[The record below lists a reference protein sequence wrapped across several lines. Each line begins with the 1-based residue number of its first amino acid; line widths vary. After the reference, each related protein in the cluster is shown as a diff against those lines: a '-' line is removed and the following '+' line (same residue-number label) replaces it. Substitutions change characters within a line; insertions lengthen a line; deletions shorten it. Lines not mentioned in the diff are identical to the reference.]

1 MTTVIETYAAFAAS
15 LRTTSL
21 SDAVRHHAE
30 RAIVDWFAACVP
42 GGVMAPA
49 TLVAAALDDQVGAG
63 AASLVPGGQRATP
76 QTAALINGT
85 ASHTVEFDDI
95 FRDGLYHPGTPTI
108 SAALAAA
115 ELAGADG
122 DRLLAGVVAGY
133 EVSNRIAMAVNPRH
147 YDYWHTT
154 ATVGCFGAAAAASVI
169 LDLDAGQTAHALG
182 TAATMAA
189 GLQQAFRADA
199 MSKPL
204 HSGRAAEAGVLAARL
219 AKAGVTGAL
228 DALEGARGFGAAMSG
243 PDIDWTAATATLG
256 DDWTITRVTFKNHA
270 ACGHVHAAVDAVAAI
285 AAEHGIAVD
294 DIARIEAASY
304 AKSLE
309 ICGNADPVTAFEA
322 KFSLPYCVAA
332 VLVRGSV
339 RRAAFEDDALADPA
353 IRTLAAKV
361 VHTID
366 PGCESAFPRAR
377 SARAAIVTTDGR
389 RFEHFAPTR
398 KGDPDNPLTDAE
410 LDAKFHELTDPILG
424 EDAAAGLL
432 ARLRDLS
439 AATRIGDLLRDTA
452 LLHATLP
459 HAAE

>member
-1 MTTVIETYAAFAAS
+1 MTTVIETYADFAAGV
-15 LRTTSL
+15 RGASL
-21 SDAVRHHAE
+21 SAEVRHHAV

-42 GGVMAPA
+42 GGVMPPA
-49 TLVAAALDDQVGAG
+49 TLVAEALADQVGAG
-63 AASLVPGGQRATP
+63 AASLIPGGRSAAP

-122 DRLLAGVVAGY
+122 DRLIAGVVAGY
-133 EVSNRIAMAVNPRH
+133 EVSNRIAVAVNPRH

-154 ATVGCFGAAAAASVI
+154 ATVGCFGAAAAAAVI
-169 LDLDAGQTAHALG
+169 LGLDARRTAHALA

-204 HSGRAAEAGVLAARL
+204 HSGRAAETGMLAARL
-219 AKAGVTGAL
+219 AGAGVTGAL
-228 DALEGARGFGAAMSG
+228 DALEGPRGFGAAMSG
-243 PDIDWTAATATLG
+243 PDIDWAAATATLG

-270 ACGHVHAAVDAVAAI
+270 ACGHVHAAVDAVAGI
-285 AAEHGIAVD
+285 VAEHGIAVD
-294 DIARIEAASY
+294 RIERIEAASY

-309 ICGNADPVTAFEA
+309 ICGNADPATAFEA

-339 RRAAFEDDALADPA
+339 RRAAFEPDALADPA
-353 IRTLAAKV
+353 IRALAAKV
-361 VHTID
+361 VHTVD
-366 PGCESAFPRAR
+366 PDCEAAFPRAR
-377 SARAAIVTTDGR
+377 SARAAIVTSDGR
-389 RFEHFAPTR
+389 RYEAFAPTR
-398 KGDPDNPLTDAE
+398 KGDPDNPLSDDE
-410 LDAKFHELTDPILG
+410 LDAKFRELAEPVLG
-424 EDAAAGLL
+424 PEAAADLL
-432 ARLRDLS
+432 SRLRALH
-439 AATRIGDLLRDTA
+439 AAGPIGDLLRATA
-452 LLHATLP
+452 LP

>member
-1 MTTVIETYAAFAAS
+1 MTTVIQTYAGFAAG
-15 LRTTSL
+15 LRSAPL
-21 SDAVRHHAE
+21 SDAVRHHAV

-49 TLVAAALDDQVGAG
+49 TLVAEALNDQVGAG
-63 AASLVPGGQRATP
+63 NASLVPGGRRATA

-122 DRLLAGVVAGY
+122 DRLIAGVVAGY

-154 ATVGCFGAAAAASVI
+154 ATVGCFGAAAAAAVV
-169 LDLDAGQTAHALG
+169 LDLDAEQTAHALG

-204 HSGRAAEAGVLAARL
+204 HSGRAAEAGILAARL
-219 AKAGVTGAL
+219 AGVGVTGAL
-228 DALEGARGFGAAMSG
+228 DALEGPRGFGAAMSG
-243 PDIDWTAATATLG
+243 PDIDWDAAVVTLG
-256 DDWTITRVTFKNHA
+256 ADWTITRITFKNHA
-270 ACGHVHAAVDAVAAI
+270 ACGHVHAAVDAVAEI
-285 AAEHGIAVD
+285 AAEHGITAD
-294 DIARIEAASY
+294 RITRIEAASY

-309 ICGNADPVTAFEA
+309 ICGNAEPITAFEA

-339 RRAAFEDDALADPA
+339 RRAAFEPDALADPA
-353 IRTLAAKV
+353 IRALAAKV
-361 VHTID
+361 VHTVD
-366 PGCESAFPRAR
+366 ADCEAAFPRAR
-377 SARAAIVTTDGR
+377 SARAAIITTDGK
-389 RFEHFAPTR
+389 RFERFAPTR

-410 LDAKFHELTDPILG
+410 LDAKFHELTDPVLG
-424 EDAAAGLL
+424 ATPAAGLL
-432 ARLRDLS
+432 ARLRRLDK
-439 AATRIGDLLRDTA
+439 AGDVGDLLRA
-452 LLHATLP
+452 VGLP

>member
-1 MTTVIETYAAFAAS
+1 MTTVLETYARFAAG
-15 LRTTSL
+15 LRTAPL
-21 SDAVRHHAE
+21 SDEVRHHAE

-49 TLVAAALDDQVGAG
+49 TLVAEALADQVGAG
-63 AASLVPGGQRATP
+63 NASLVPGGQRATA

-95 FRDGLYHPGTPTI
+95 FREGLYHPGTPTI

-122 DRLLAGVVAGY
+122 ARLLAGVVAGY
-133 EVSNRIAMAVNPRH
+133 EVSNRIAKAVNPRH

-228 DALEGARGFGAAMSG
+228 DALEGPRGFGAAMSG
-243 PDIDWTAATATLG
+243 PDVDWEAATATLG
-256 DDWTITRVTFKNHA
+256 SDWTITRVTFKNHA
-270 ACGHVHAAVDAVAAI
+270 ACGHVHAAVDAAAEI
-285 AAEHGIAVD
+285 AAANGLTFD
-294 DIARIEAASY
+294 RIARIEAGSY
-304 AKSLE
+304 AKSVE
-309 ICGNADPVTAFEA
+309 ICGNAEPVTAFEA

-339 RRAAFEDDALADPA
+339 RRAAFDPDALADPA
-353 IRTLAAKV
+353 IRDLAAKV
-361 VHTID
+361 VHTVD
-366 PGCESAFPRAR
+366 PGCEAAFPGAR
-377 SARAAIVTTDGR
+377 SARVAIVTTDGR

-410 LDAKFHELTDPILG
+410 LDAKFHELTDDVLG
-424 EDAAAGLL
+424 AAVANDLL
-432 ARLRDLS
+432 ARLRNLRS
-439 AATRIGDLLRDTA
+439 AGPVGDLLQATA
-452 LLHATLP
+452 LP

>member
-1 MTTVIETYAAFAAS
+1 MTTAIETYAAFAAS
-15 LRTTSL
+15 LRTAEL
-21 SDAVRHHAE
+21 SGEVGHHTV
-30 RAIVDWFAACVP
+30 RAIVDWVAACVP

-49 TLVAAALDDQVGAG
+49 TLVAEALADQVGAG
-63 AASLVPGGQRATP
+63 GASLVPGGVAATP

-122 DRLLAGVVAGY
+122 ARLIAGVVAGY
-133 EVSNRIAMAVNPRH
+133 EVSNRIAVAVNPRH

-169 LDLDAGQTAHALG
+169 LDLDAARTGHALA

-204 HSGRAAEAGVLAARL
+204 HSGRAAEAGILAARL
-219 AKAGVTGAL
+219 AKSGVTGAL

-243 PDIDWTAATATLG
+243 PDVDWAAATATLG
-256 DDWTITRVTFKNHA
+256 TDWTITRVTFKNHA
-270 ACGHVHAAVDAVAAI
+270 ACGHVHAAVDAAAEI
-285 AAEHGIAVD
+285 AAEHGLTPDQVD
-294 DIARIEAASY
+294 RIEVGSY

-332 VLVRGSV
+332 ALVRGSL

-353 IRTLAAKV
+353 IRALAAKV
-361 VHTID
+361 AHGVD
-366 PGCESAFPRAR
+366 PDCEAAFPRAR
-377 SARAAIVTTDGR
+377 SAKVAIVTGAGA
-389 RFEHFAPTR
+389 RFERFAPTR
-398 KGDPDNPLTDAE
+398 KGDPDNPLNDAE
-410 LDAKFHELTDPILG
+410 LDAKFHELCAPVLG
-424 EDAAAGLL
+424 EPATGALL
-432 ARLRDLS
+432 ARLRALES
-439 AATRIGDLLRDTA
+439 VGSVRDLLREAA
-452 LLHATLP
+452 LP
-459 HAAE
+459 QAAE

>member
-1 MTTVIETYAAFAAS
+1 MTTVIETYAHFAAG
-15 LRTTSL
+15 LRTAPL
-21 SDAVRHHAE
+21 SDEVRHHAE

-49 TLVAAALDDQVGAG
+49 TLVAEALADQVGAG
-63 AASLVPGGQRATP
+63 NASLVPGGQRATP

-95 FRDGLYHPGTPTI
+95 FREGLYHPGTPTI

-122 DRLLAGVVAGY
+122 ARLLAGVVAGY
-133 EVSNRIAMAVNPRH
+133 EVSNRIAKAVNPRH

-169 LDLDAGQTAHALG
+169 LDLDAAQTAHALG

-204 HSGRAAEAGVLAARL
+204 HSGRAAEAGMLAARL

-228 DALEGARGFGAAMSG
+228 DALEGPRGFGAAMSG
-243 PDIDWTAATATLG
+243 PDVDWAAATATLG
-256 DDWTITRVTFKNHA
+256 SDWTITRVTFKNHA
-270 ACGHVHAAVDAVAAI
+270 ACGHVHAAVDAVAEI
-285 AAEHGIAVD
+285 ASANAIAVD
-294 DIARIEAASY
+294 RIASIEAGSY
-304 AKSLE
+304 AKSVE
-309 ICGNADPVTAFEA
+309 ICGNAKPVTAFEA

-339 RRAAFEDDALADPA
+339 RRAAFEPDALADPA
-353 IRTLAAKV
+353 IRELAAKV
-361 VHTID
+361 VHTVD
-366 PGCESAFPRAR
+366 PGCEAAFPGVR
-377 SARAAIVTTDGR
+377 SARAAIVTTDGQ
-389 RFEHFAPTR
+389 RFEFFAPTR
-398 KGDPDNPLTDAE
+398 KGDPDNPLTDIE
-410 LDAKFHELTDPILG
+410 LDAKFHELTDPVLG
-424 EDAAAGLL
+424 EAAAGDLL
-432 ARLRDLS
+432 ARLRDLRS
-439 AATRIGDLLRDTA
+439 AGAVGDLLQATA
-452 LLHATLP
+452 LP
-459 HAAE
+459 QAAE